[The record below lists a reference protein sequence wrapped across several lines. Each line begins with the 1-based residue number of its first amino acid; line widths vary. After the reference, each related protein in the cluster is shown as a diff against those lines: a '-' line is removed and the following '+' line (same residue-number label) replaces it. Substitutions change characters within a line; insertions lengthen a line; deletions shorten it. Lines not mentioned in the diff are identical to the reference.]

1 MIITFCTAFAD
12 VLANA
17 VQKVM
22 IIDVM
27 YCIALSDIPFRPGA
41 GHRKTV
47 AFDMRKKYNE
57 TVSRNQWAQQGVS
70 HDRSPLE
77 CLVNGRNAAM
87 APVTGL
93 LRRCS

>member
-1 MIITFCTAFAD
+1 
-12 VLANA
+12 
-17 VQKVM
+17 
-22 IIDVM
+22 
-27 YCIALSDIPFRPGA
+27 
-41 GHRKTV
+41 
-47 AFDMRKKYNE
+47 MRKKYNE

-77 CLVNGRNAAM
+77 CLVNGRTAAM

>member
-1 MIITFCTAFAD
+1 MYQQITPAGTE
-12 VLANA
+12 
-17 VQKVM
+17 M

-27 YCIALSDIPFRPGA
+27 YCIAPSDIPFRPGA

-47 AFDMRKKYNE
+47 AFGMEKKYNE

-77 CLVNGRNAAM
+77 CLVSGRNAAM
-87 APVTGL
+87 APVTGYCAAAL
-93 LRRCS
+93 DLYSNIN

>member
-1 MIITFCTAFAD
+1 MYQQITPAGTE
-12 VLANA
+12 
-17 VQKVM
+17 M

-27 YCIALSDIPFRPGA
+27 YCIAPSDIPFRPGA

-47 AFDMRKKYNE
+47 AFGMGKKYNE
-57 TVSRNQWAQQGVS
+57 TVSRNQWAHQGVS

-77 CLVNGRNAAM
+77 CLVSGRNAAM